1 MHKDL
6 FIGVM
11 TGTSADGID
20 ICLANIQHSKID
32 LIASSSIDFPASLK
46 SEVKALCFPGTN
58 EIFRAQTLGI
68 KLSLLTAQH
77 INQLLAKNLISAES
91 VSAIGFHGQTI
102 RHHPESEYAF
112 STQVGCAS
120 TLAHHT
126 KITTITDFRMADIAA
141 GGQGAPLVPA
151 FHQSAF
157 KSQNENRL
165 IINIGGI
172 ANITCIPADLNKT
185 TSGFDTG
192 PGNTL
197 LDEWI
202 FTQQRKDF
210 DRNGDWARTGETIP
224 KLLNTMM
231 NDNYITRAAPKSTG
245 KEYFNL
251 SWLNKQLENFPNS
264 KPEDIQRTLVEFTSN
279 SICDN
284 VQSILKNQ
292 RESPTSIY
300 LCGGGIN
307 NTLLIDTLKSQ
318 LPELKV
324 SSTSELGI
332 HPQLVEASAF
342 AWLASRTTS
351 GLAGNLKEVTGAH
364 QDKILGGIYLP

>member
-1 MHKDL
+1 
-6 FIGVM
+6 M

-32 LIASSSIDFPASLK
+32 LIASTSVDLPSSLK
-46 SEVKALCFPGTN
+46 SEIKALCFPGTN
-58 EIFRAQTLGI
+58 EIFRAQSLGI

-77 INQLLAKNLISAES
+77 INQLLATKLIPATS

-102 RHHPESEYAF
+102 RHHPEAEYAF

-126 KITTITDFRMADIAA
+126 KIKTITNFRMADIAA

-157 KSQNENRL
+157 YSQSENRL

-172 ANITCIPADLNKT
+172 ANITYIPAAPNKT
-185 TSGFDTG
+185 ISGFDTG

-202 FTQQRKDF
+202 FTQQQNDF
-210 DRNGDWARTGETIP
+210 DRSGNWAKTGNTIP
-224 KLLNTMM
+224 ELLNTMM
-231 NDNYITRAAPKSTG
+231 MDNYIIKAAPKSTG

-251 SWLNKQLENFPNS
+251 SWLNQYLENFPNS
-264 KPEDIQRTLVEFTSN
+264 KPEDIQRTLVDFTSN
-279 SICDN
+279 SIYESIRN
-284 VQSILKNQ
+284 ILKDQN
-292 RESPTSIY
+292 EYPTSIY

-307 NTLLIDTLKSQ
+307 NTLLVETLKSQ
-318 LPELKV
+318 LPELKI

-342 AWLASRTTS
+342 AWLASRTLS
-351 GLAGNLKEVTGAH
+351 GLPGNLKAVTGAH

>member
-11 TGTSADGID
+11 TGTNADGID

-32 LIASSSIDFPASLK
+32 LIDSTSIDFPFSLK
-46 SEVKALCFPGTN
+46 SEIKNLCFPGTN
-58 EIFRAQTLGI
+58 EIFRAQSLGI
-68 KLSLLTAQH
+68 KLSLLTAKH
-77 INQLLAKNLISAES
+77 INQLLTKNLISAES
-91 VSAIGFHGQTI
+91 VCAIGFHGQTI
-102 RHHPESEYAF
+102 RHHPEAEYAF
-112 STQVGCAS
+112 SAQAGCAS

-126 KITTITDFRMADIAA
+126 KIKTITDFRMADIAA

-151 FHQSAF
+151 FHQSVF
-157 KSQNENRL
+157 QSHSENRL

-172 ANITCIPADLNKT
+172 ANITCIPADPNKAV
-185 TSGFDTG
+185 SGFDTG

-202 FTQQRKDF
+202 FTQQQKDF
-210 DRNGDWARTGETIP
+210 DRNGDWAKTGKTIP
-224 KLLNTMM
+224 KLFNNMM
-231 NDNYITRAAPKSTG
+231 NDPYIIKAAPKSTG

-251 SWLNKQLENFPNS
+251 SWLNQHLESFPNS
-264 KPEDIQRTLVEFTSN
+264 KPEDVQRTLVAFTSN
-279 SICDN
+279 SICAN
-284 VQSILKNQ
+284 ILNILKNHS
-292 RESPTSIY
+292 EHPTSVY

-307 NTLLIDTLKSQ
+307 NTLLVETLKSQ

-342 AWLASRTTS
+342 AWLASRTAA